1 MEEGVDSFQRAVSR
15 ITIRGYKSIRALEN
29 FELRQLNVLI
39 GANGA
44 GKSNFIG
51 MFRLLSA
58 AATGNFRLFVAHA
71 GGAELLCF
79 AGEEATSSISAV
91 VDFDDLR
98 YKFRLG
104 KSTHDH
110 FFFVTEGHSEAQ
122 EGAVPV
128 ALGSAGDLEAKL
140 RRRYEE
146 AAAQRFHSEEMRRVR
161 TIYSSM
167 AGWMVYHFHDTG
179 DHAPP
184 KKRCALVDG
193 VTLREDGANLAAFL
207 FTLSRRHPL
216 HYKRITD
223 TVRLVAPFFDEFYVE
238 PLADNSEQTQLRWRQ
253 KGSSQIF
260 QASQLSDGTLRFI
273 ALATALG
280 QPNPPATI
288 LLDEPE
294 LGLHPYALEVLGS
307 MLASTSH
314 HTQLIVS
321 TQSAALLNHVE
332 PEDVVVVERSED
344 GASTFRRLERAAL
357 ASWLEDYSLA
367 ELWLKNVLG
376 GRP

>member
-1 MEEGVDSFQRAVSR
+1 MEEGKFQQPVSG
-15 ITIRGYKSIRALEN
+15 ITIRGYKSIQALEN
-29 FELRQLNVLI
+29 FELRALNVLI

-51 MFRLLSA
+51 ALRLLSA
-58 AATGNFRLFVAHA
+58 AASANLRLTVARA
-71 GGAELLCF
+71 GGAELLRSAIPESSSEMTLHVELGGHSYALRLGSSAQDHLF
-79 AGEEATSSISAV
+79 VVEETLAYRQGMDGRTQSTPATAGEAEASLKRMYELAQAASFATLEMQH
-91 VDFDDLR
+91 LR
-98 YKFRLG
+98 VLFR
-104 KSTHDH
+104 
-110 FFFVTEGHSEAQ
+110 
-122 EGAVPV
+122 
-128 ALGSAGDLEAKL
+128 
-140 RRRYEE
+140 
-146 AAAQRFHSEEMRRVR
+146 
-161 TIYSSM
+161 SM
-167 AGWMVYHFHDTG
+167 TGWMVYHFHDTG